1 MPGDGLYAALLAVQ
15 AEMPTLPKNATNPH
29 FKSKYTPL
37 DTVVEVA
44 TPILSKHKLVW
55 TTKPSVYADTGA
67 PSLRYR
73 LTHTPSG
80 EFDDGEMLLLLPKSD
95 PQGQGSAITY
105 ARRYAMQCVLG
116 IVADE
121 DVDGNMAP
129 AERKAPPGKAAKP
142 PLAPSGV
149 VGINGPRRRGSQL
162 KGLTAEE
169 TTRLMAKL
177 DHVDPKKIQLALAA
191 RGVNDLPELTYEQG
205 KSLLAEVTA

>member
-44 TPILSKHKLVW
+44 TPILSRHNLVW
-55 TTKPSVYADTGA
+55 TTKPAVLDGA
-67 PSLRYR
+67 PSLKFK
-73 LTHTPSG
+73 LAHTPSG
-80 EFDDGEMLLLLPKSD
+80 EFEDGEMLLLLPKSD

-121 DVDGNMAP
+121 DVDGNMP
-129 AERKAPPGKAAKP
+129 AGTTNGTGTRSVPKPANVRKAPEVKT
-142 PLAPSGV
+142 
-149 VGINGPRRRGSQL
+149 
-162 KGLTAEE
+162 LTPEQ

-177 DHVDPKKIQLALAA
+177 NHVDPNKVQLALAA